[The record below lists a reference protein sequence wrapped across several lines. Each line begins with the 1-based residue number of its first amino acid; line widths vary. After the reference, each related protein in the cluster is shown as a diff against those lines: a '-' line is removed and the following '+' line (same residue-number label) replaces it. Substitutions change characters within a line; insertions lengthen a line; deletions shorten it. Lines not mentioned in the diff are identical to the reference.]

1 MAWTPDVEPTEAQ
14 VFVHAVSDILTALRR
29 LLGHADQFDPL
40 PMVRVFG
47 AWVIPSVPQGAAY
60 WGVQWYVQHSLD
72 QTHKRL
78 LGSRYLQAIQLEPWQ
93 HSDPHFDLAL
103 TDLALLDDTMGDE
116 GREVLGVSQAGLA
129 AVISSHLV
137 RTIANLGLRRMALRH
152 AVAHYFGRMI
162 GAPRLEREQAVRWHA
177 DGGLY
182 CTNPCAMRYIP
193 SADRA
198 LLYALEQNTLGELYC
213 ETCQRDMVALLVG
226 FHYGPN

>member
-14 VFVHAVSDILTALRR
+14 VFVHTVSDIMTTLRR

-72 QTHKRL
+72 QTRKRL

-116 GREVLGVSQAGLA
+116 GREVLGVSQAGMA

-137 RTIANLGLRRMALRH
+137 HAIANLDLRSMALRH
-152 AVAHYFGRMI
+152 AVAHYFGRMT
-162 GAPRLEREQAVRWHA
+162 GAPRLERKQAVRWQA

-193 SADRA
+193 SADQV
-198 LLYALEQNTLGELYC
+198 LIYALEQHARGELYC
-213 ETCQRDMVALLVG
+213 EVCQRDMVALLVG
-226 FHYGPN
+226 FHYGLN